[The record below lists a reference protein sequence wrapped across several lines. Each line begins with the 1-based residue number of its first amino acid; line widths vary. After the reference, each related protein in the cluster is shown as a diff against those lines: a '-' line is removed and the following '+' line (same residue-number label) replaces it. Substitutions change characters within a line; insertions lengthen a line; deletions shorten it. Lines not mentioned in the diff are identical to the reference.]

1 VEVVRHET
9 VRETSQRNA
18 LLRLANDFQERSV
31 ICWPI
36 KEPESTD
43 AAIQNVK
50 DDASRSNPPS
60 IWHGVAAIKDLA
72 NTRAE
77 RET

>member
-1 VEVVRHET
+1 
-9 VRETSQRNA
+9 
-18 LLRLANDFQERSV
+18 LRLANHFQERSV
-31 ICWPI
+31 VGGPI

-60 IWHGVAAIKDLA
+60 IWHGVAAIKMLA